1 MDFKLKQHQEPKN
14 IKKELVPL
22 NTETLC
28 LTEATEVLNETSV
41 NISSKFI
48 LMEKYLSKTPASFDK
63 KFENISMNSIIE
75 AKKFKLETTFEN
87 NVDDIK
93 ANHLK
98 IITSLEI
105 KLSAITSKKP
115 YLYSEHLNADLK
127 PWVFLQSPGKSP
139 QFTKN
144 LSSVHLEGNTQLKIR
159 KWWIALRS

>member
-28 LTEATEVLNETSV
+28 LTEATDVLNETSV

-48 LMEKYLSKTPASFDK
+48 VMEKYLSKTPVSFDK

-105 KLSAITSKKP
+105 KLSAITSKKT
-115 YLYSEHLNADLK
+115 LF
-127 PWVFLQSPGKSP
+127 VF
-139 QFTKN
+139 
-144 LSSVHLEGNTQLKIR
+144 
-159 KWWIALRS
+159 